1 MRINDSRPRKVLAQP
16 AAGLSLSLWTKDKSL
31 DKGQRWT
38 IQKQAFSSLAM
49 STKFDMLDMLCQKTK
64 LRIKLLGER
73 DVAAVVF
80 RPNGHFSE
88 PPLSEKAEFVPQE
101 KSLQPVQLR
110 HQHNFLLLILIN
122 QRLCHEKCQEK
133 VNFSESIR
141 KSWLYPDIRF
151 FMTES
156 LTEGAE
162 RDYSGWVCQ
171 VSEKADISYRRD
183 LEEVWD
189 RWNLV
194 FWHRRKKSQSEE
206 SHRRWNVLRQS
217 HQSRGAIARI
227 ELAESKCMNAMPM
240 RVCFSSVYI
249 LVMWWGCFGKLRL
262 CQMGHGGS
270 ALWLRGRGRHYNSS
284 WYQQY
289 LYIPH
294 HRSTRRY
301 KLSHNTIFIDAANIF
316 EVF

>member
-141 KSWLYPDIRF
+141 KS
-151 FMTES
+151 
-156 LTEGAE
+156 
-162 RDYSGWVCQ
+162 
-171 VSEKADISYRRD
+171 
-183 LEEVWD
+183 
-189 RWNLV
+189 
-194 FWHRRKKSQSEE
+194 
-206 SHRRWNVLRQS
+206 
-217 HQSRGAIARI
+217 
-227 ELAESKCMNAMPM
+227 
-240 RVCFSSVYI
+240 
-249 LVMWWGCFGKLRL
+249 
-262 CQMGHGGS
+262 
-270 ALWLRGRGRHYNSS
+270 
-284 WYQQY
+284 
-289 LYIPH
+289 
-294 HRSTRRY
+294 
-301 KLSHNTIFIDAANIF
+301 
-316 EVF
+316 

>member
-1 MRINDSRPRKVLAQP
+1 MLAQP

-133 VNFSESIR
+133 VNFSGSIC
-141 KSWLYPDIRF
+141 KS
-151 FMTES
+151 
-156 LTEGAE
+156 
-162 RDYSGWVCQ
+162 
-171 VSEKADISYRRD
+171 
-183 LEEVWD
+183 
-189 RWNLV
+189 
-194 FWHRRKKSQSEE
+194 
-206 SHRRWNVLRQS
+206 
-217 HQSRGAIARI
+217 
-227 ELAESKCMNAMPM
+227 
-240 RVCFSSVYI
+240 
-249 LVMWWGCFGKLRL
+249 
-262 CQMGHGGS
+262 
-270 ALWLRGRGRHYNSS
+270 
-284 WYQQY
+284 
-289 LYIPH
+289 
-294 HRSTRRY
+294 
-301 KLSHNTIFIDAANIF
+301 
-316 EVF
+316 